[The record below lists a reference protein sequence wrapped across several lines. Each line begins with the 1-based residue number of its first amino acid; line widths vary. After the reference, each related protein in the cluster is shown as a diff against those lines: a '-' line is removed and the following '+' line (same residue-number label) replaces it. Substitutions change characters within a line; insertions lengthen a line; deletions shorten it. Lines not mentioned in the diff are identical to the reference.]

1 MREPHPFGLM
11 GRSPLS
17 AILRRLLPSS
27 SFGHSSK
34 MRPESVRTIP
44 VVQFD
49 SYPAEILLFEAADI
63 VLTDDGE
70 AAEILSQ
77 QIGDDRN

>member
-1 MREPHPFGLM
+1 
-11 GRSPLS
+11 
-17 AILRRLLPSS
+17 
-27 SFGHSSK
+27 